1 MNSLHISS
9 VRRPSKRR
17 MIGVVLPVVLV
28 VLTILTGL
36 VVTQVRRSTTDERL
50 AANTRESVMMDNA
63 VQTVLRWCEWQVVG
77 APFNTRNAAG
87 TATTPAW
94 EIAANWNDANAVE
107 FTGLRTTG
115 VNDLMPGM
123 VDDPRCVIEDVTAE
137 LQPPISP
144 TGMNASGPNG
154 IDSRWRKYRITAR
167 VLIAAPDLQGGQR
180 QMLTQSELRLYTD

>member
-1 MNSLHISS
+1 MRTGHISIVS
-9 VRRPSKRR
+9 QPRRKR

-63 VQTVLRWCEWQVVG
+63 VQTALRWCEWRVVG
-77 APFNTRNAAG
+77 APFNTANAAG
-87 TATTPAW
+87 DGTNPAW
-94 EIAANWNDANAVE
+94 QITTNWTDPVRSLN
-107 FTGLRTTG
+107 FTTTGL
-115 VNDLMPGM
+115 MPNM
-123 VDDPRCVIEDVTAE
+123 ASDPSCVIEDVTCD

-144 TGMNASGPNG
+144 TGAGTSGCNG

-167 VLIAAPDLQGGQR
+167 VQVNAPDLRGGLR
-180 QMLTQSELRLYTD
+180 EMFTQSELRVYTD